1 MKKVLLTIVIF
12 LFVSVI
18 CFFGISQVNAEE
30 GTGTASGSV
39 SSNGTGTASGEI
51 SSGLTDRSS
60 SIEGITTDDVVSSE
74 YSFTP
79 RFIKGVTQV
88 ITEYNNAETITRG
101 DDTHYKVSNSD
112 AGKIYALYK
121 NVGTYKG
128 QIIDLKITLTKVD
141 KDPNANPDEC
151 AISFVKNAIAIFG
164 NSIASTK
171 YFKLEFYDHDSGE
184 KLNLKSNITFGD
196 IDGPTKAQEADTTL
210 DFKPTAETIAFK
222 GYSKILY
229 FSQYAS
235 HYNITDYNPANPNA
249 CWETGGQTCP
259 QNIVKDGFDYFTG
272 NCNYTLKDDERTNI
286 CEVSQFEYPNDSG
299 TYIRNPDINAGRII
313 ALSDGDLEVAWRS
326 YRMGIIS
333 SPVKVDIPLPIKTVD
348 KETVDENGSI
358 LYTIEQYVPDLSSD
372 FYYSSFKIEDSLPK
386 EVILSN
392 VEDFTKSVSI
402 KDNAGTD
409 VTNKFNLSYNNNT
422 LSIVAKVAELQQE
435 EFYNNTYTIAL
446 QTVVIADSSATIKNK
461 AKTIANN
468 DVKESNEVT
477 TTLSIET
484 IKNVPN
490 TLSNV
495 QIIVLILAILL
506 ITAGAAIFIK
516 NREKVND

>member
-1 MKKVLLTIVIF
+1 
-12 LFVSVI
+12 
-18 CFFGISQVNAEE
+18 
-30 GTGTASGSV
+30 
-39 SSNGTGTASGEI
+39 
-51 SSGLTDRSS
+51 
-60 SIEGITTDDVVSSE
+60 
-74 YSFTP
+74 
-79 RFIKGVTQV
+79 
-88 ITEYNNAETITRG
+88 
-101 DDTHYKVSNSD
+101 
-112 AGKIYALYK
+112 
-121 NVGTYKG
+121 
-128 QIIDLKITLTKVD
+128 
-141 KDPNANPDEC
+141 
-151 AISFVKNAIAIFG
+151 
-164 NSIASTK
+164 
-171 YFKLEFYDHDSGE
+171 
-184 KLNLKSNITFGD
+184 
-196 IDGPTKAQEADTTL
+196 
-210 DFKPTAETIAFK
+210 
-222 GYSKILY
+222 
-229 FSQYAS
+229 
-235 HYNITDYNPANPNA
+235 
-249 CWETGGQTCP
+249 
-259 QNIVKDGFDYFTG
+259 
-272 NCNYTLKDDERTNI
+272 
-286 CEVSQFEYPNDSG
+286 
-299 TYIRNPDINAGRII
+299 
-313 ALSDGDLEVAWRS
+313 
-326 YRMGIIS
+326 MGIIS